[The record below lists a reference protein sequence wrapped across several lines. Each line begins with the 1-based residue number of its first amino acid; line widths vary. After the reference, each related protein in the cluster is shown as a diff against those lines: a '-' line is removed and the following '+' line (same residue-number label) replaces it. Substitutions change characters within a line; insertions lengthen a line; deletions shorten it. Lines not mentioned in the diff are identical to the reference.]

1 MSHNYPKGAG
11 GSGTR
16 RGDEMFNRPEFM
28 SGNLKAVIDAKW
40 ENLVGKRALSPAFA
54 TQEMDGRLVPIVM
67 VTLFDK
73 QRRAVGGALLE
84 LRDNEGNVV
93 DTTRTSAGG
102 LGVLK
107 FPARRPRK
115 PRRPDERERV
125 TVIADGDVVTGRVF
139 VIDGSPDPPSEAVSI
154 QPSMQAAKTV
164 FLLPDPFGGVDVEL
178 PPGDDPLTRL
188 PTDFSEDTCSALVGA
203 RTNGLLDPNNLTM
216 RADPLLSPPA
226 GVATIAGKRLPILR
240 RLAVI
245 RYGPDNRRYLVRLRQ
260 EWVLLTY
267 TLGELAQ
274 VQALDPGA
282 VLQSAE
288 QFVNQVS
295 TATRETVE
303 MGRSTVSQTLQDVL
317 SSFGSIDSV
326 VKTVAEAGASGWGIG
341 IPGLFGYGSADVD
354 LDLTV
359 STNINTTL
367 LVNRAIQQAA
377 ALVNQAIAKVHAVV
391 EGVQRTASDVVNH
404 LAPLVS
410 QVANALHWRVYEV
423 YAVCTNVDAVHLIEE
438 VPLFANPQRF
448 TTEQVLAFRP
458 FFEPALLD
466 KTLVSAYD
474 ELLAFA
480 QLPPLTEATAEITY
494 NAIFTL
500 FGITVNVS
508 PSITMNLA
516 GSVQTATGPSGTARS
531 VTLRFTF
538 TTPLPRGGTPTAS
551 VAITPPVGILGLTS
565 TLQIVRVQVWIDR
578 PLTGPGFII
587 DNPPPTFGVPIGG
600 GPGAANI
607 LVNHVNAN
615 LHYYWGVLATAAI
628 RFPSLRQD
636 VTELQT
642 LDPRLWRL
650 PLLGMEGTTALLL
663 QPETDTVDA
672 NELLDDAG
680 AGTLVEILAPGAYGE
695 ILTGLL
701 QLPLDRLHPLLE
713 QVGTFSPFGTF
724 PDLTTGSPTSAASD
738 VLGIATST
746 TGGTGLP

>member
-1 MSHNYPKGAG
+1 MSHNYSRGAG
-11 GSGTR
+11 GSGTG
-16 RGDEMFNRPEFM
+16 RGDEMFNRPEFI
-28 SGNLKAVIDAKW
+28 SGDLKAVIDAKW
-40 ENLVGKRALSPAFA
+40 EKLIGKRTLSPAYA
-54 TQEMDGRLVPIVM
+54 TQEMDGRLVPVVM
-67 VTLFDK
+67 VTVFDK
-73 QRRAVGGALLE
+73 QRRAVGRALLE
-84 LRDNEGNVV
+84 LRDDAGNVV

-102 LGVLK
+102 LGVLR
-107 FPARRPRK
+107 FPPRK
-115 PRRPDERERV
+115 PRKPRPANERERV
-125 TVIADGDVVTGRVF
+125 TVIADGDAVTGRVF
-139 VIDGSPDPPSEAVSI
+139 VIDGSEDPPSEAVNI
-154 QPSMQAAKTV
+154 KPNMQVAKTV
-164 FLLPDPFGGVDVEL
+164 FLLDDPFGGVDVQL

-188 PTDFSEDTCSALVGA
+188 PTDFSEDTCNALVGA

-216 RADPLLSPPA
+216 RDDPLLSPPA
-226 GVATIAGKRLPILR
+226 GVTTLAGKRLPILR

-245 RYGPDNRRYLVRLRQ
+245 RYGPDDRRYLVRLRQ

-282 VLQSAE
+282 VVQSAE

-303 MGRSTVSQTLQDVL
+303 MAKSTLSQTLQDVL
-317 SSFGSIDSV
+317 SSLGSIDSV

-354 LDLTV
+354 LDLSV
-359 STNINTTL
+359 STNINTSL

-377 ALVNQAIAKVHAVV
+377 SFVNQAISKAHAIV
-391 EGVQRTASDVVNH
+391 EGVQRTASDVVNY

-438 VPLFANPQRF
+438 VPLFANPQPF

-480 QLPPLTEATAEITY
+480 ELPPLTEATAEITY
-494 NAIFTL
+494 NATFTIL
-500 FGITVNVS
+500 GIPVPLS
-508 PSITMNLA
+508 PTITMNLA
-516 GSVQTATGPSGTARS
+516 GNSQTASGSSGTTRS

-538 TTPLPRGGTPTAS
+538 PTPLPRGGTPTATVGITGPS
-551 VAITPPVGILGLTS
+551 VAGLTS

-578 PLTGPGFII
+578 PLSGPGFIL
-587 DNPPPTFGVPIGG
+587 DNPPATFGVPIGG
-600 GPGAANI
+600 GPGAATI

-636 VTELQT
+636 VTELQM

-650 PLLGMEGTTALLL
+650 PLVGMEGTTALLL
-663 QPETDTVDA
+663 QPETDTIDA

-680 AGTLVEILAPGAYGE
+680 AGTLVEILAPGSYGE
-695 ILTGLL
+695 MLTGLL

-713 QVGTFSPFGTF
+713 QVGTFSPFGAF
-724 PDLTTGSPTSAASD
+724 PNLTTGSPTSATSD
-738 VLGIATST
+738 VLATATSA